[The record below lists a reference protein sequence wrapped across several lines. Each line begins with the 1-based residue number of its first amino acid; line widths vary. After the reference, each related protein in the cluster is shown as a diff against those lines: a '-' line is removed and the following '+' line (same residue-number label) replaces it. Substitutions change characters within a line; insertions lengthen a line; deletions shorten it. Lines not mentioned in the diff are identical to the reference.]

1 MKKFEKYQ
9 ILKIAADQSGG
20 VFSSLQAEE
29 AGFKKQHHHLKI
41 KSGAW
46 ERVGYGL
53 YRLTDSDEAM
63 SEIGAA
69 LLWTK
74 KRGRLDIEGVISHG
88 AAFHLWDLCE
98 YVSHSIDISVPFE
111 FRRRTPTPA
120 GVVLHFEELSTQEIT
135 QLRGV
140 KQITTPWRTLKDCY
154 AKQIVTP
161 DYLESFYMR
170 ARCAFLISV
179 DDITHQTKGLPD
191 DGIRFFER
199 LENKI
204 KERRSAT

>member
-1 MKKFEKYQ
+1 MKKYEKYQ
-9 ILKIAADQSGG
+9 ILKSQADQTGG

-41 KSGAW
+41 KSGTW

-53 YRLTDSDEAM
+53 YRFADADEAM

-74 KRGRLDIEGVISHG
+74 KRGVLDIEGAISHG

-120 GVVLHFEELSTQEIT
+120 GVILYFEELSQKEIT
-135 QLRGV
+135 QIRGV

-154 AKQIVTP
+154 AKKIVTP

-170 ARCAFLISV
+170 ARSEFLISV
-179 DDITHQTKGLPD
+179 DEIAHQTKGLPD
-191 DGIRFFER
+191 DGILFFER
-199 LENKI
+199 LERKI
-204 KERRSAT
+204 QERRSAT